1 MKRLLFGSA
10 ILCVSLIP
18 LTAQTPPVPQSAMT
32 QPSLSPDG
40 GTIAFAAG
48 SAIWTVPAA
57 GGAAH
62 LLIADAETA
71 SRPIYSPDGRWLA
84 FDSTRTGAGDIYLF
98 ELATGQL
105 RRLTYDDGM
114 EALDGWS
121 ADSRWIYFSSSSRN
135 IGGMNDVYRVRVG
148 GGTPMIVASERYQ
161 SEYYAAAAPDGSVA
175 FCTVG
180 EMPLSQWWRNGE
192 AHIDQTE
199 IWSVNPASG
208 AYSRLVAGGA
218 KQIWPMWTPDGHD
231 LYFMSDR
238 SGSENI
244 WVAGVGPRTA
254 APRQVTGFTS
264 GRVLWP
270 SIAANGRS
278 IVFERDFGIW
288 RLDVGSAHATAVPI
302 HLEGAPASPAPAA
315 ETLNTATDFAVSPD
329 GKKFVF
335 AAHGEIFADGT
346 EDGGPAIQVTRS
358 GRLQSQMVWSPDSRT
373 LAYVSDRD
381 GTDHLYEYDFVAS
394 KERQLTSTTTPDDHP
409 IFSPDGKWL
418 AFQRGET
425 ELMVMTVADDT
436 VRELAKGYFEA
447 PTPLGGAGG
456 QVAFSPDSQDVAF
469 IGRDGAGFRN
479 AFIVPV
485 TGGASHEVSFL
496 ANSNGGALS
505 WSPDATFLIFQTTQ
519 RTEPVR
525 LARVDLVPQTPIYN
539 EDRFYAL
546 FKEQP
551 GGDRGERGRGGA
563 AAPKT
568 PPPPTKVEYDR
579 IEQRLTLLPMTDARG
594 PVISPDGKW
603 LAYVESPGGGF
614 GGNIVLYSLERL
626 PPGASPAG
634 GGRGGRGG
642 AERSG
647 PRELTTTPGAYRDL
661 QFTADSKELYF
672 LEGGRVTHV
681 ALTGGAPPRAINFSA
696 SMEVN
701 FTEEKN
707 EIFDQAWR
715 YLRDNY
721 MNAAMNGT
729 NWNDVRARYAPM
741 VAGSRTPDDLR
752 WVLSEMI
759 GDLNS
764 SHSGISAGT
773 SVPTHPPL
781 VGHIGIFFDR
791 ARYESAGSLCVSE
804 VVPQSP
810 AALAGVQ
817 TGDCISALDGASIDK
832 DANFDQLMSG
842 TIGHKVSL
850 TLARTGGPVT
860 VSVQPANVGAVKS
873 LIYDA
878 WVEHNRQAVE
888 ARSHGALGYV
898 HMNDMSQGSLDRLY
912 LDLDSADFGR
922 QGVVIDIRNN
932 NGGFVNA
939 YALDVLTR
947 RPYLSMVPRGF
958 PQGSARVALG
968 QRALERPTVLITN
981 QNSLSDAED
990 FTEGYRSLALG
1001 KVVGEPTAGWI
1012 IYTSNVPLIDGSSLR
1027 LPSTRVLDH
1036 AGKDMELHPR
1046 PVDVE
1051 VQNPPGSW
1059 AAGRDPQL
1067 DAAVTTLLAQVAGN
1081 GAEGNRNKGGGSVP
1095 R

>member
-1 MKRLLFGSA
+1 MQRLLFATA
-10 ILCVSLIP
+10 ILCATLIP
-18 LTAQTPPVPQSAMT
+18 LTGQTPPSPQSAMT

-40 GTIAFAAG
+40 RTIAFAAG
-48 SAIWTVPAA
+48 SAIWTVPSA

-62 LLIADAETA
+62 LLIADDATA
-71 SRPIYSPDGRWLA
+71 SRPMYSPDGRWLA
-84 FDSTRTGAGDIYLF
+84 FDSTRTGSGDIYLF

-114 EALDGWS
+114 DALDGWS
-121 ADSRWIYFSSSSRN
+121 TDSQWIYFSSSSHN
-135 IGGMNDVYRVRVG
+135 VGGMNDVYRVHAS

-208 AYSRLVAGGA
+208 AYARLVAGGA
-218 KQIWPMWTPDGHD
+218 KQIWPMWTPDGHQ

-244 WVAGVGPRTA
+244 WVAGVGPHAA
-254 APRQVTGFTS
+254 APKQVTDFTS

-270 SIAANGRS
+270 SIASSGKT

-288 RLDVGSAHATAVPI
+288 RLDVGSTRAAAVSI
-302 HLEGAPASPAPAA
+302 HLEGAPASPAPAD

-329 GKKFVF
+329 GKKFAF
-335 AAHGEIFADGT
+335 TAHGEIFADGT
-346 EDGGPAIQVTRS
+346 EEGGPAIQVTRS
-358 GRLQSQMVWSPDSRT
+358 GRLQSQMVWSPDSRK
-373 LAYVSDRD
+373 LAYVSDRN
-381 GTDHLYEYDFVAS
+381 GTDHLYEFDFIS
-394 KERQLTSTTTPDDHP
+394 NQERQLTNTATADDHP

-425 ELMVMTVADDT
+425 GLMVLNPDDDSA
-436 VRELAKGYFEA
+436 RELAKGYFEP

-456 QVAFSPDSQDVAF
+456 QIAFSPDSEDVAY
-469 IGRDGAGFRN
+469 IGRDGGGFRN
-479 AFIVPV
+479 AFIVPAA
-485 TGGASHEVSFL
+485 GGNSRQVSFL
-496 ANSNGGALS
+496 ANANGGSLS
-505 WSPDATFLIFQTTQ
+505 WSPDAQFLIFQTTQ

-525 LARVDLVPQTPIYN
+525 VARVDLVPQTPIYN
-539 EDRFYAL
+539 EDRFQAL
-546 FKEQP
+546 FKESPDQ
-551 GGDRGERGRGGA
+551 GRGGRGAA

-568 PPPPTKVEYDR
+568 PPPPTKVEYDG
-579 IEQRLTLLPMTDARG
+579 IERRLTLLPMTDARD
-594 PVISPDGKW
+594 PRISPDGKW
-603 LAYVESPGGGF
+603 LAYVASSGSGF
-614 GGNIVLYSLERL
+614 GGNIVLYSLERR
-626 PPGASPAG
+626 PPGAETA

-642 AERSG
+642 GERVG
-647 PRELTTTPGAYRDL
+647 PRQLTTTPGAIRDL
-661 QFTADSKELYF
+661 QFTADSKEIYF
-672 LEGGRVTHV
+672 LEAGRVSHV
-681 ALTGGAPPRAINFSA
+681 AVNGGTPPRTVAFNA

-701 FTEEKN
+701 FDREKN
-707 EIFDQAWR
+707 EIFDEAWR

-729 NWNDVRARYAPM
+729 NWNDVHARYAPV
-741 VAGSRTPDDLR
+741 VAGARTPDDLR

-773 SVPTHPPL
+773 SGPQHPPL
-781 VGHIGIFFDR
+781 VGQLGIFFDR
-791 ARYESAGSLCVSE
+791 ARYESGGALCVSE
-804 VVPQSP
+804 VVPHGP
-810 AALAGVQ
+810 AALAGAQ
-817 TGDCISALDGASIDK
+817 AGDCISAIDGAPIEAGAD
-832 DANFDQLMSG
+832 FEQLMGG

-850 TLARTGGPVT
+850 TLARSGAPVT
-860 VSVQPANVGAVKS
+860 TSVQPSGSAAAKN

-878 WVEHNRQAVE
+878 WVEHNRALVDQ
-888 ARSHGALGYV
+888 RSRGALGYV
-898 HMNDMSQGSLDRLY
+898 HMNDMSQASLDRLY

-947 RPYLSMVPRGF
+947 RPYLTMIPRGF
-958 PQGSARVALG
+958 PSGSARVALG

-990 FTEGYRSLALG
+990 FTEGYRALGLG
-1001 KVVGEPTAGWI
+1001 KVVGLPTAGWI
-1012 IYTSNVPLIDGSSLR
+1012 IYTSNVTLIDGSSLR
-1027 LPSTRVLDH
+1027 LPFTRVLDH

-1067 DAAVTTLLAQVAGN
+1067 EQAVTTLLAQVAAN
-1081 GAEGNRNKGGGSVP
+1081 GADGNRSKSGGQ
-1095 R
+1095 